1 MGLNRGDVCHPLVGA
16 QRLTGYV
23 WWLAQALTALDRM
36 TPNAF
41 TRRAGQTRA
50 APIDLTTRNSKRD
63 GCSSVQE
70 AAGRVWP
77 RRRGCRVRLQRA
89 QVLTAVS
96 TEALW

>member
-1 MGLNRGDVCHPLVGA
+1 M
-16 QRLTGYV
+16 

-50 APIDLTTRNSKRD
+50 APIDLTTRNGKLD
-63 GCSSVQE
+63 GCSSVLE
-70 AAGRVWP
+70 VAGRVLL

-89 QVLTAVS
+89 QVWTTAS
-96 TEALW
+96 TQALR